1 MGVPLRGPDV
11 NRSDVGFSV
20 ERDGEGQGAIRYG
33 LAAIRNVGA
42 AAMKALIAERA
53 ANGPFRSIWDF
64 AARLDPKQV
73 NKRQLENL
81 ARAGAFDALLPVR
94 AQAFHAVD
102 GVLRYASQ
110 AQSDRQSKQVSLF
123 GGPSDESHAPAPPL
137 PLVAEWPATEKLAQE
152 FEAVGFY
159 LSAHPLDAY
168 KAALERDQV
177 QTWAYLREAAAR
189 GGNYFKIAGAV
200 LGRQERRSAKGN
212 RFAFV
217 QLSDSTGMYE
227 VMVFSELLSAHREML
242 EPGRSVVLVVE
253 ARSEGDQIRLSAQ
266 KIVDIE
272 HAAARA
278 GGGLRIYLRD
288 SAPLPVI
295 HDILNQNGRGRA
307 PITLLLALD
316 DCGKEVEMPLGSW
329 AVTPALRGAIKGSPG
344 VVDVHDA

>member
-1 MGVPLRGPDV
+1 M
-11 NRSDVGFSV
+11 
-20 ERDGEGQGAIRYG
+20 Q
-33 LAAIRNVGA
+33 
-42 AAMKALIAERA
+42 ALVAERA
-53 ANGPFRSIWDF
+53 NGAFRSIWDF

-102 GVLRYASQ
+102 SVLRYANQ
-110 AQSDRQSKQVSLF
+110 AHSDRQSQQLGMF
-123 GGPSDESHAPAPPL
+123 GDAVGSVAIPAPPL

-177 QTWAYLREAAAR
+177 QTWAYLRESAAR
-189 GGNYFKIAGAV
+189 GGTYFKIAGAV

-242 EPGRSVVLVVE
+242 EPGRSIVLEVE

-278 GGGLRIYLRD
+278 SGGLRIYLRD
-288 SAPLPVI
+288 PAPLPVI

-329 AVTPALRGAIKGSPG
+329 AVTPALRGAIKGAPG